1 MRRND
6 AVGVLMYLVAA
17 FLFGLNGALAKLAI
31 SSGLDVTRLTELRN
45 AGAMV
50 VLVAFVLA
58 TNRSGFRVPR
68 QQWPFL
74 LAYGVVAFVLVQFL
88 YFFTISRLPLGIGTL
103 LSFLAPVVVALWVR
117 FGRRQQVG
125 TGLWVGIGLT
135 LIGLALVAQV
145 WQGLTLD
152 PIGLLSGLAVAVCL
166 ALYWI
171 LGEAGQRQRDPVSL
185 TMWGFILATATW
197 SILAPWWTFPWSQLM
212 ADTVPTSTGFGSLPT
227 WAAMIWVVLLGT
239 VIPFLLVLGSLRRI
253 GAQRA
258 GVVATTEPL
267 WAGVIAVLVLGEAL
281 TFIQVIGG
289 LIVIAGI
296 IAAETSRAG
305 RPASSSPG
313 EPLPMDDRSGPAGS
327 DGSGR

>member
-1 MRRND
+1 MD
-6 AVGVLMYLVAA
+6 AIGVLMYLVAA

-45 AGAMV
+45 AGAMA

-58 TNRSGFRVPR
+58 TDRAAFRVPR
-68 QQWPFL
+68 DQWLFL

-103 LSFLAPVVVALWVR
+103 LSFLAPVVVVLWVR

-125 TGLWVGIGLT
+125 ARLWVGIALT
-135 LIGLALVAQV
+135 LLGLGLVAQV
-145 WQGLTLD
+145 WQGMTLD
-152 PIGLLSGLAVAVCL
+152 PVGLLSGLAVAVCL
-166 ALYWI
+166 ALYWL
-171 LGEAGQRQRDPVSL
+171 LGESGQRRRDPVSL

-197 SILAPWWTFPWSQLM
+197 SVLAPWWTFPWSQLGM
-212 ADTVPTSTGFGSLPT
+212 DTPATVTGFKALPT
-227 WAAMIWVVLLGT
+227 WAVMAWVVVFGT

-267 WAGVIAVLVLGEAL
+267 WAGAIAVVVLGESL
-281 TFIQVIGG
+281 TIIQVIGAV
-289 LIVIAGI
+289 IVIAGI
-296 IAAETSRAG
+296 IAAETSRGPGDELESA
-305 RPASSSPG
+305 PTASTP
-313 EPLPMDDRSGPAGS
+313 EGS